1 MESPFSPMSKKLHHH
16 CPLCGHEFID
26 EGMDVINSV
35 NGKMMVYATC
45 GSCGVGVIAKVS
57 LLPQGLVGLGI
68 LTDLTR
74 EEIEQTNNT
83 KPVSAEEV
91 LTMKILTDKGY
102 LEIKV

>member
-1 MESPFSPMSKKLHHH
+1 MSAPFSSLPKRLHHH
-16 CPLCGHEFID
+16 CPLCGQGLID
-26 EGMDVINSV
+26 SDIEIINSA
-35 NGKMMVYATC
+35 NGQMMVYATC

-74 EEIEQTNNT
+74 EEINT
-83 KPVSAEEV
+83 VNSNSPVSAEEV
-91 LTMKILTDKGY
+91 LTIKLLTDRGY